1 MDAFL
6 RILSE
11 YGIQDYDLSKDTPV
25 REGDFSAFPYPGG
38 WCFQSVRPVLVNGQT
53 VSSGQLHINDVLV
66 LDDAGQ
72 IAAMVVQ
79 KRTGRSIETPF
90 AACITVGRKR
100 DNDIELQDPQVSG
113 HHCQVGMQGGRIF
126 VQDLGSTNGTFV
138 NDKRVDTAWLNR
150 GDVIKLGSYRFRIG
164 KHLVLENAD
173 RQVNFHVT
181 AKPWNPSELFAPK
194 PYPWFSR
201 AARMRA
207 ELSPLHIRIESAPSI
222 GDKPSMG
229 MPGLA
234 LSPEMIA
241 MSLGM
246 QALRYGLSRHKYSQ
260 QEEKRKGLYA
270 NYLAGVE
277 AQLQEHAQQQ
287 RAQEEKLHPATV
299 SCMNRVFG
307 PAADLWERTPTD
319 SDFLTLRLGLGTV
332 AAAAQVEAPAQR
344 LSLQTDELDQ
354 VPSQIASQY
363 AQVEQV
369 PICCDLIKHGNCGV
383 IGSRSSVTA
392 LAHSFVAQLASLHS
406 YEEVKIVALFPQE
419 ERSQWRWMRWLPH
432 CLSEDRTVRYMA
444 CGDEAKQV
452 LKQLEPV
459 IQGRLNNDNQWNFG
473 QKNRNLPH
481 YIFLVAD
488 PALLNQSPI
497 GTALMM
503 NRGDL
508 GISGIFLGQT
518 RSDFPNSVRNV
529 LEVAGS
535 SENMQLSLWTE
546 GIQHRLYS
554 REHCISAE
562 QYDKFARA
570 MAPVR
575 LMGTQSHQQGLPS
588 CVGLLEGLHIS
599 DAEQLDIN
607 DLWNNTAPEHSLSV
621 PIGIQSNG
629 EQFYFNIH
637 QRGHGPHG
645 MVAGGTGSGKSQMAQ
660 AWIASMALQFSPRD
674 VNFVLVD
681 FKGKSLLQPLAR
693 LPHLAG
699 TISNLDKDVA
709 RSFCA
714 LESELDRRQQLLGD
728 YQCQDIIEYF
738 RKRRMNPSMP
748 EMPYLFLVVDEF
760 AEFKLKFP
768 DFTKPMDHLYR
779 GGRSLG
785 MHVILMTQSPAGIV
799 TDQVRANANF
809 RWCLGVKS
817 DADSREMLGTQD
829 AAAIRTPGRVY
840 VKSNDTYEL
849 IQSFYPGMSYCPG
862 EEKEKYAAGR
872 VFSVALNG
880 ERTEGAAAQKQTYSG
895 KTELDVLVERIAQH
909 CRRNR
914 IPEAKPLWQKELP
927 EKLELFSEQMQ
938 QALWSAETSWQK
950 TDPTQGPLATFGLAD
965 DPAHQNCFTLQHD
978 FWKQGHLALYG
989 MPVSGKTTFL
999 QTLQVS
1005 LCSRYTPE
1013 RVQIY
1018 SVDIGGFGLRALETF
1033 PHVGAA
1039 AGDDEPEVIAKIA
1052 ALLPAELDRR
1062 KKAFRRVGAGSP
1074 GAYAEATG
1082 EILPTVILA
1091 VDNLNLTGSRFPEL
1105 NETVLRLSR
1114 EGASY
1119 GMYLVCTFTGSVGV
1133 SYQLSQSIKTVYAL
1147 QMADKTDYNTLV
1159 GRPERALPDG
1169 VMGRGL
1175 CRALPTPLLFQTA
1188 IAFADLSDSKRI
1200 PRLRA
1205 IADDMNKAWK
1215 GIRPE
1220 GVCVI
1225 PQEISFGGIEGNPF
1239 VLGMDISSGEP
1250 VCMPFGE
1257 QISLLISDGANVSQ
1271 DALLSILRQAAD
1283 LTDSSIWLCSNRP
1296 NAYTGLGDHCHTL
1309 SAEEMDNAVEQLAQE
1324 LRSRQAQL
1332 RQDPNAKFSAMV
1344 IAIDDLTSC
1353 VEQCKQETIA
1363 RLEVFI
1369 RLGKGLGLF
1378 MVVAD
1383 SAERMG
1389 KLRFRGDILTATLRQ
1404 GSLLLIGGN
1413 VSKHQI
1419 TDPYELQEQ
1428 FPQPLGCE
1436 DGILIIKDC
1445 TPRGLRRMRG
1455 H

>member
-1 MDAFL
+1 MDAIL
-6 RILSE
+6 RIISE
-11 YGIQDYDLSKDTPV
+11 YGIRDYDLSKDTPV
-25 REGDFSAFPYPGG
+25 REGAFSAFPYPGG
-38 WCFQSVRPVLVNGQT
+38 WCFQCSHPIQVNGQT
-53 VSSGQLHINDVLV
+53 ADSGQLHINDVLL
-66 LDDAGQ
+66 LDDASQ
-72 IAAMVVQ
+72 TAAMVVQ
-79 KRTGRSIETPF
+79 QRKGRTMVTPF
-90 AACITVGRKR
+90 TACITVGRKR

-113 HHCQVGMQGGRIF
+113 HHCQIGMQNGRVY

-138 NDKRVDTAWLNR
+138 NDKRVDTAWLSQ
-150 GDVIKLGSYRFRIG
+150 GDVIKLGSYRLKIG
-164 KHLVLENAD
+164 KNLMVENAD
-173 RQVNFHVT
+173 RQVIFHIE
-181 AKPWNPSELFAPK
+181 AKPWDPSELFSPK

-201 AARMRA
+201 SARMRTGLPA
-207 ELSPLHIRIESAPSI
+207 LHINIESAPTI
-222 GDKPSMG
+222 GEKPSMG

-260 QEEKRKGLYA
+260 QEQQRNQLYA

-277 AQLQEHAQQQ
+277 AQLEEHAKQQ
-287 RAQEEKLHPATV
+287 RAYEEAMHPDTA
-299 SCMNRVFG
+299 SSMKRVFG
-307 PAADLWERTPTD
+307 PSPELWERTPAD
-319 SDFLTLRLGLGTV
+319 PDFLTLRLGLGTV
-332 AAAAQVEAPAQR
+332 AAAAQVEVPSQR
-344 LSLQTDELDQ
+344 LSLQTDELEQ
-354 VPSQIASQY
+354 VPAQLAARY
-363 AQVEQV
+363 AQVDRV
-369 PICCDLIKHGNCGV
+369 PVCCDLVRNGNCGV
-383 IGSRSSVTA
+383 IGPRSSISA
-392 LAHSFVAQLASLHS
+392 LARSLTAQLAALHS

-419 ERSQWRWMRWLPH
+419 ERSQWQWMRWLPH

-444 CGDEAKQV
+444 CGTEAKQV
-452 LKQLEPV
+452 LKRLEPV
-459 IQGRLNNDNQWNFG
+459 IQSRLNNQDQWNFG

-481 YIFLVAD
+481 YVFLVAD
-488 PALLNQSPI
+488 PALLSQSPI

-503 NRGDL
+503 NRTDL

-518 RSDFPNSVRNV
+518 CSDFPNSVRNII
-529 LEVAGS
+529 EVAGS
-535 SENMQLSLWTE
+535 AESMQLSLWTD
-546 GIQHRLYS
+546 GVQQRLHS
-554 REHCISAE
+554 KEHGVSLE
-562 QYDKFARA
+562 KYDNFARA

-588 CVGLLEGLHIS
+588 CVGLMEGLHIS
-599 DAEQLDIN
+599 NAEQLDLG
-607 DLWNNTAPEHSLSV
+607 DLWNNTAPDRSLSV
-621 PIGIQSNG
+621 PIGIQSDG

-637 QRGHGPHG
+637 QSGHGPHG

-681 FKGKSLLQPLAR
+681 FKGKSLLQPLAE

-709 RSFCA
+709 RSFSA

-738 RKRRMNPSMP
+738 QKRRFDPSMP

-829 AAAIRTPGRVY
+829 AAAIRIPGRVY

-849 IQSFYPGMSYCPG
+849 IQSFYPGMPYCPG
-862 EEKEKYAAGR
+862 EQKQQFAAGR
-872 VFSVALNG
+872 VFGVALNG
-880 ERTEGAAAQKQTYSG
+880 ERTEGAGVQKQTYSG
-895 KTELDVLVERIAQH
+895 RTELDVLVDRIAH
-909 CRRNR
+909 YCRRNH
-914 IPEAKPLWQKELP
+914 IPQARPLWQKELP
-927 EKLELFSEQMQ
+927 EKLELFSTQMQ
-938 QALWSAETSWQK
+938 KELWAAEQGWEK
-950 TDPTQGPLATFGLAD
+950 TDSVQGPVATLGLVD
-965 DPAHQNCFTLQHD
+965 DPAHQSCFALQHD

-999 QTLQVS
+999 QTMQAS

-1013 RVQIY
+1013 QVQFY

-1062 KKAFRRVGAGSP
+1062 KKCFRRVGAGSP
-1074 GAYAEATG
+1074 AAYAEATQTV
-1082 EILPTVILA
+1082 LPSVILM
-1091 VDNLNLTGSRFPEL
+1091 VDNLNLAGSRYPEL
-1105 NETVLRLSR
+1105 NDVALRLSR

-1159 GRPERALPDG
+1159 GRPERVLPDG
-1169 VMGRGL
+1169 IMGRGL
-1175 CRALPTPLLFQTA
+1175 CRALPAPLLFQTA

-1200 PRLRA
+1200 ARLRSMA
-1205 IADDMNKAWK
+1205 EAMDKAWS
-1215 GIRPE
+1215 GVRPE
-1220 GVCVI
+1220 RVCAI
-1225 PQEISFGGIEGNPF
+1225 PEELPFGSVEGKPF
-1239 VLGMDISSGEP
+1239 VLGMDIGSGEP
-1250 VCMPFGE
+1250 VCLPFTE
-1257 QISLLISDGANVSQ
+1257 QISLLISDGAEVRR
-1271 DALLSILRQAAD
+1271 DAMQSILRQAAAMEG
-1283 LTDSSIWLCSNRP
+1283 SNIWLYTDHP
-1296 NAYTGLGDHCHTL
+1296 NSYTGLDGRCHVL
-1309 SAEEMDNAVEQLAQE
+1309 STAALDASVEQLAQQ
-1324 LRSRQAQL
+1324 LRSRQEQL
-1332 RQDPNAKFSAMV
+1332 RQDPNAKFPTMV
-1344 IAIDDLTSC
+1344 IAIDGLMNC
-1353 VEQCKQETIA
+1353 VDTCKQETVA

-1369 RLGKGLGLF
+1369 RLGKDLGLF
-1378 MVVAD
+1378 VVAAD

-1389 KLRFRGDILTATLRQ
+1389 KCRYRGDILTATLRQ
-1404 GSLLLIGGN
+1404 GALLLIGGS
-1413 VSKHQI
+1413 VSSHQI
-1419 TDPYELQEQ
+1419 TDPYALQGQ
-1428 FPQPLGCE
+1428 FPQPLGSD
-1436 DGILIIKDC
+1436 DGILIIKDS
-1445 TPRGLRRMRG
+1445 TPRGLRRMQG
-1455 H
+1455 Q